1 MHEGEVYFQT
11 ERRYI
16 TYVVRILEGYEYL
29 GVVTT
34 VDPRLGIARVR
45 ATEDTKAD
53 VCAVLQ
59 SLAIP
64 LQIAERPED
73 FVKKE

>member
-1 MHEGEVYFQT
+1 MGDSEVYFQT
-11 ERRYI
+11 ERSYI

-29 GVVTT
+29 GVMTT

-64 LQIAERPED
+64 LQIAESPED